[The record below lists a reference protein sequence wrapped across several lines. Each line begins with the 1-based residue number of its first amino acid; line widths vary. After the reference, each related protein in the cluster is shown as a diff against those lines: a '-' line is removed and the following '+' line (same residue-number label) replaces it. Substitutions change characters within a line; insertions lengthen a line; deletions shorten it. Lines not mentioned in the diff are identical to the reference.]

1 MKKIKSTLPILIL
14 LFTLYAC
21 TKQEVSINIK
31 DLSDNLLQNVTFED
45 ELTQI
50 TKEKAAQIYNIEN
63 SVNEYVYVSSGATA
77 EEIAVFEFNNT
88 EDAKNAMQCAQQR
101 IDKQKADYA
110 TYNPKEIQK
119 LDNAIIKNTGRYLIV
134 CVSQGDTAKKIIADY
149 TN

>member
-1 MKKIKSTLPILIL
+1 MKKIKFTLPILIL

-21 TKQEVSINIK
+21 TQQEVSINIK

-45 ELTQI
+45 ELAQI
-50 TKEKAAQIYNIEN
+50 TKEKAIQLYSIEN
-63 SVNEYVYVSSGATA
+63 SINEYVYVGSGATA

-88 EDAKNAMQCAQQR
+88 EEAKNALQLAQNR
-101 IDKQKADYA
+101 IAKQKADYS

-119 LDNAIIKNTGRYLIV
+119 LDNAVIKNTGRYLIV